1 MQLRYE
7 VFHQE
12 VSKVV
17 RFYTEILRFEIL
29 DHHEDGAPEYATLR
43 RGGVRVGCCEFRDAA
58 TGPRRPPRGSEIV
71 LVVDDI
77 EAEYASVRAAGG
89 QLADDLMRRPWG
101 LRDFRLFD
109 PSGQY
114 LRVTE

>member
-7 VFHQE
+7 VFHLDVTE
-12 VSKVV
+12 VV
-17 RFYTEILRFEIL
+17 RFYVDVLRFEVL
-29 DHHEDGAPEYATLR
+29 DYHEDDFPEYATLSR
-43 RGGVRVGCCEFRDAA
+43 DGVQVGCCEFPDAV
-58 TGPRRPPRGSEIV
+58 TTPRRPPRGSEIV

-77 EAEYASVRAAGG
+77 EAEYHEVRAAGYR
-89 QLADDLMRRPWG
+89 LADGLMRRPWG
-101 LRDFRLFD
+101 SRDFRLFD